1 MIQQYCGL
9 LIYLFPSFDWVV
21 FLNPK
26 GLHATFFLF
35 FFFKHCSQQG
45 RYTLTAPPPPPF
57 PPLPPYAASL
67 PESLSFSLTFPQS
80 NIKSCRLLEEHIK
93 VLWPVKSYKPSALQC
108 HYVLQ
113 PPPISLPLSLSLLV
127 SPFAR
132 PVFFFS
138 SGATTAFSCAHILKM
153 NGAPDTTLG
162 VNSRVGREPLVFS
175 RTSRILTHPGFYT
188 SVDLSA

>member
-45 RYTLTAPPPPPF
+45 RYTLTAPPPP
-57 PPLPPYAASL
+57 LPPYASSPSTPPSSL

-113 PPPISLPLSLSLLV
+113 PPPISLPLSLSPRLPLR
-127 SPFAR
+127 SPCL
-132 PVFFFS
+132 FFFFRS
-138 SGATTAFSCAHILKM
+138 DDSIL
-153 NGAPDTTLG
+153 
-162 VNSRVGREPLVFS
+162 V
-175 RTSRILTHPGFYT
+175 RTHT
-188 SVDLSA
+188 